1 MLLRSLSTLA
11 VIAPLAIACGGSNDQ
26 NGNGGQGSGNGS
38 VDPGAFVDPN
48 SANPT
53 DVDPKSACATSS
65 AAGQGVPAALVF
77 MFDRSGSMK
86 DNNKWGASTAA
97 MKSFFGDQSTSGLSA
112 SLQFFPQYQGK
123 NLVCDASGYKAPE
136 VPMKALPD
144 PSTFAQAIDSQDL
157 LDNTPT
163 LPALSG
169 AIQYARDIQAG
180 GQKAAVVLVTDG
192 EPNHCQSSVDSVA
205 TAAAGAAADVK
216 TYVIGVGDAL
226 SNLNK
231 IAAAGGTGQAI
242 LVSTSS
248 TSTITDSFKAALGA
262 IASQALSC
270 DYKIPAPPNGQ
281 SIDPNKVNVRYTG
294 TGAAGSTLTYSA
306 NCAADGWHYD
316 SAAGPSRIILCPST
330 CDRVMKDKGA
340 KIDVFF
346 GCAVKGGIPH

>member
-1 MLLRSLSTLA
+1 MLLRSLSALA
-11 VIAPLAIACGGSNDQ
+11 VIAPLAIACGGSNDSSSD
-26 NGNGGQGSGNGS
+26 NGGPAGNGTIGA
-38 VDPGAFVDPN
+38 GAFVDPN
-48 SANPT
+48 AANPT

-77 MFDRSGSMK
+77 MFDRSGSMR
-86 DNNKWGASTAA
+86 DNDKWGASTTALKA
-97 MKSFFGDQSTSGLSA
+97 FFGDQSTSGLSA

-123 NLVCDASGYKAPE
+123 NLVCEGAGYKAPL

-144 PSTFAQAIDSQDL
+144 GTTFAQAIDAQDL
-157 LDNTPT
+157 VDNTPT
-163 LPALSG
+163 LPALKG

-205 TAAAGAAADVK
+205 TEAAAAAADVK
-216 TYVIGVGDAL
+216 TYIIGVGDAL

-248 TSTITDSFKAALGA
+248 STTISDSFKAALGT

-281 SIDPNKVNVRYTG
+281 SIDPNKVNVRYSATG
-294 TGAAGSTLTYSA
+294 GAGTTLTYSA
-306 NCAADGWHYD
+306 NCATDGWHYD
-316 SAAGPSRIILCPST
+316 SASGPSKIILCPST